1 MSNNIQLSREDLR
14 SQFTSLF
21 AQMKEATRT
30 NGGASGVVTPDGR
43 FLDPV
48 TTGLGYMVS
57 LSPTAK
63 YEDFPWYGEAVVMT
77 PKGGTLRHT
86 PRAEGLK
93 LASSLGELRTADTDV
108 LMFGFLERME
118 LLHLLQVNQTGHG
131 LYVGMWGTNDLTC
144 LDISLHVAG
153 KTFAKRLGRL
163 GNQQAIF
170 DIANMADI
178 NL

>member
-1 MSNNIQLSREDLR
+1 MSNNTQLSREDFR
-14 SQFTSLF
+14 SQSTALF
-21 AQMKEATRT
+21 ERMKTATRI

-48 TTGLGYMVS
+48 TTDLGYMVS

-63 YEDFPWYGEAVVMT
+63 YEEFPWYGEAVVIT

-86 PRAEGLK
+86 PSAEGLK
-93 LASSLGELRTADTDV
+93 LASSLGELRTASDSV
-108 LMFGFLERME
+108 LLFGFIERME
-118 LLHLLQVNQTGHG
+118 LLHLLHVSNSAHG
-131 LYVGMWGTNDLTC
+131 LYVGMWQSSNLTF
-144 LDISLHVAG
+144 LDVSLHVYD

-170 DIANMADI
+170 DIANMTDI

>member
-1 MSNNIQLSREDLR
+1 MN
-14 SQFTSLF
+14 LF
-21 AQMKEATRT
+21 AQMQEATRT

-48 TTGLGYMVS
+48 TTGHGYMVS
-57 LSPTAK
+57 LSPAAK
-63 YEDFPWYGEAVVMT
+63 YEDFPWYGEAVVIT
-77 PKGGTLRHT
+77 PKGGTLRHA
-86 PRAEGLK
+86 PRASALK

-118 LLHLLQVNQTGHG
+118 LLHPLQVNQTGHG

-144 LDISLHVAG
+144 LDISLHAAD

-170 DIANMADI
+170 DIANMSDI

>member
-1 MSNNIQLSREDLR
+1 
-14 SQFTSLF
+14 
-21 AQMKEATRT
+21 MKEATRI
-30 NGGASGVVTPDGR
+30 NGGASGLVTPDGR

-48 TTGLGYMVS
+48 TTGHGYMVS

-63 YEDFPWYGEAVVMT
+63 YEDFPWYGEAVIIT

-86 PRAEGLK
+86 PRAEALER
-93 LASSLGELRTADTDV
+93 ASALGELRTANDS
-108 LMFGFLERME
+108 LLLSSFLERME
-118 LLHLLQVNQTGHG
+118 LIHLLSVNYSGHG
-131 LYVGMWGTNDLTC
+131 LYVGMWQTNDLTC
-144 LDISLHVAG
+144 LDISLHAAD
-153 KTFAKRLGRL
+153 KRFAKRLGRL

>member
-1 MSNNIQLSREDLR
+1 MN
-14 SQFTSLF
+14 LF
-21 AQMKEATRT
+21 AQMQEATRT

-48 TTGLGYMVS
+48 TTGHGYMVS

-63 YEDFPWYGEAVVMT
+63 YEDFPWYGEAVVIT

-118 LLHLLQVNQTGHG
+118 LLHLLQVSQTGHG
-131 LYVGMWGTNDLTC
+131 LYVGMWESNDLTC

>member
-1 MSNNIQLSREDLR
+1 MN
-14 SQFTSLF
+14 LF
-21 AQMKEATRT
+21 AQMQEATRT

-48 TTGLGYMVS
+48 TTGHGYMVS
-57 LSPTAK
+57 LSPSADYTKVPHELRLDGAL
-63 YEDFPWYGEAVVMT
+63 VMT
-77 PKGGTLRHT
+77 PKGGTLRHN
-86 PRAEGLK
+86 PRVEGLK

-118 LLHLLQVNQTGHG
+118 LLHLLYQSYMGHG
-131 LYVGMWGTNDLTC
+131 LYVGMWQTNDLTC
-144 LDISLHVAG
+144 LDTSIHVAG
-153 KTFAKRLGRL
+153 KPFAKRLGRL

>member
-1 MSNNIQLSREDLR
+1 MN
-14 SQFTSLF
+14 LF
-21 AQMKEATRT
+21 AQMQEATRT

-48 TTGLGYMVS
+48 TTGHGYMVS
-57 LSPTAK
+57 LSPTADYTK
-63 YEDFPWYGEAVVMT
+63 IPTWVAASEAVVIT
-77 PKGGTLRHT
+77 PKGGTLRHS
-86 PRAEGLK
+86 PRREGLK
-93 LASSLGELRTADTDV
+93 RASALGELRTADTDV

-118 LLHLLQVNQTGHG
+118 LINQLNLDDLGYG
-131 LYVGMWGTNDLTC
+131 LYVGMWESNGLTC

>member
-14 SQFTSLF
+14 SQSTSLF

-48 TTGLGYMVS
+48 TTGHGYMVS

-63 YEDFPWYGEAVVMT
+63 YENSPWYGEAIIIANN
-77 PKGGTLRHT
+77 GGTLRHT

-93 LASSLGELRTADTDV
+93 RASALGELRTADESV
-108 LMFGFLERME
+108 LLFGFLERME
-118 LLHLLQVNQTGHG
+118 LINQLNLDDLGHG

-144 LDISLHVAG
+144 LDISLHASG